1 MGRIP
6 DLRHQGGW
14 SAILCEPLSPNRT
27 YDVRSRQAVKKLSI
41 RPIIWLQRTYRIV
54 LLHGKRQRIGQVQNP
69 GRVQAKKS
77 VMIRKQNEKEV
88 PPASLFFAKIVK
100 KWPKSVIR
108 KIHSKKMI
116 HTDSVMEFWGG
127 SSCSSVAGI
136 FFGNLVSAPCIRG
149 WTYVRI
155 IIAYYTSICPVY
167 TGMNPWFLH
176 FTHCRMRSAPCIRGW
191 TIPGWFCSRYWRIR
205 SVRTGMSLLLLH
217 SSHHNANPPRIHGD
231 KSIPYCL
238 RDHRQGSALHTQG

>member
-1 MGRIP
+1 MRKRCR
-6 DLRHQGGW
+6 RH
-14 SAILCEPLSPNRT
+14 
-27 YDVRSRQAVKKLSI
+27 
-41 RPIIWLQRTYRIV
+41 
-54 LLHGKRQRIGQVQNP
+54 
-69 GRVQAKKS
+69 
-77 VMIRKQNEKEV
+77 
-88 PPASLFFAKIVK
+88 LFFAKIIK

-127 SSCSSVAGI
+127 SSRSSVAGI

-149 WTYVRI
+149 WTQRI
-155 IIAYYTSICPVY
+155 LICSLCMVICPVYTGMNLYNMDTERYGLNLPRVYGDEPERIAAGKVIPLSAPCIRGWTDKKRTSAVRVVICPEY

-205 SVRTGMSLLLLH
+205 SVRTGMSLSLLH
-217 SSHHNANPPRIHGD
+217 SSHHNTNPPRIHGD